1 MRIFVNE
8 QSVEAAEGSDALS
21 AIRGFDPELARA
33 VEQGGGY
40 ITDGRAIRLT
50 GREPLSAGMI
60 LRVVVSARRGGDPA
74 DADA

>member
-8 QSVEAAEGSDALS
+8 RPVDAAEGSDALS
-21 AIRGFDPELARA
+21 AVRQFDSALART

-40 ITDGRAIRLT
+40 ITDGRAIRLS
-50 GREPLSAGMI
+50 GNEPLSAGAI
-60 LRVVVSARRGGDPA
+60 LRVVVSARRGGNPA